1 MASSSVFVQIPGGTG
16 LYPVEMTDAFFRTV
30 YPMFPFTYG
39 INALRETIGGFYG
52 TQWLGYCGV
61 LLLIALSMALVGLF
75 VRPHLTNLN
84 RLVAKEIK
92 QSDLLNVEEALVPE
106 RRYRIGQLIR
116 ALSDHDEFHNA
127 VRQQADTFLRHYPR
141 LKRGALI
148 LGIAVPVAVSVVF
161 AVTTTEKVVILTAW
175 LTWLVIPYRA
185 SCWDWRWCATTFSA
199 RRPSTA

>member
-1 MASSSVFVQIPGGTG
+1 MPAFFATAILLSLSYLCITYTLSSSFQHIGIGLCIIMVFVQIPGGTG

-61 LLLIALSMALVGLF
+61 LLLIALSMTLVGLF

-84 RLVAKEIK
+84 RLVAKEIE

-116 ALSDHDEFHNA
+116 ALSDHDEFHA
-127 VRQQADTFLRHYPR
+127 EVRQQGRCLPE
-141 LKRGALI
+141 ALS
-148 LGIAVPVAVSVVF
+148 LA
-161 AVTTTEKVVILTAW
+161 
-175 LTWLVIPYRA
+175 
-185 SCWDWRWCATTFSA
+185 
-199 RRPSTA
+199 